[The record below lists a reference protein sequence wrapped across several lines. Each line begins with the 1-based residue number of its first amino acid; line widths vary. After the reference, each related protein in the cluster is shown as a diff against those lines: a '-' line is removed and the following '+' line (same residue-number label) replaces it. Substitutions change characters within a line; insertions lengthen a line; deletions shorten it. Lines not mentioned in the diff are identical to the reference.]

1 MLGRRLSRWWA
12 TMEPAALDPR
22 LDLAQWSDPIWRL
35 ENLYWIK
42 DENAREVRF
51 RLNRSQKRLMARL
64 WRRNIILKSRQQG
77 FSTLIQIMMLD
88 MCVFT
93 PNTSAGIILQTMP
106 DAIKL
111 FREKIKFA
119 YNRLPQAIRDAV
131 PVVTDSK
138 TELVLGNGSSLQVA
152 TSLRSGT
159 YQFVHVSEMGKIA
172 RKFPDRAVEIV
183 TGTFPTVHKEGF
195 LFVESTAEGKD
206 GVFYRLVGDARQ
218 LQERGVKLS
227 ALDFRFHFFA
237 WHEDDR
243 NRMDPEGVEIP
254 ADLKAYFKRLYVD
267 HGIILDAQQRAW
279 YAKTKAVLDTAGK
292 EDAMKREHPSF
303 PDEAFEVAVDGQIF
317 GRQMQ
322 FLRANNRITKV
333 DVLPEPVNTF
343 WDLGHN
349 DINAIWFHQSMPGG
363 EHRFPDYEEGFAHD
377 LEHYVKA
384 IRARGYVM
392 GKWVLPH
399 DAEYK
404 NVVGK
409 SPKERLIELG
419 VPPADIIVV
428 QRCETKIGSIEQAR
442 KMLPRCVFDAERCEK
457 GLKHLDNY
465 VWAWDRANSC
475 WKQDPRHNDASNAA
489 DAIQQFAL
497 NWEAVPLGGYAPAA
511 SGRTRKRSAMA
522 A

>member
-1 MLGRRLSRWWA
+1 MGN
-12 TMEPAALDPR
+12 ALQIDPR
-22 LDLAQWSDPIWRL
+22 LNLAQWSDPLWRL

-42 DENAREVRF
+42 DENGREIRF
-51 RLNRSQKRLMARL
+51 KLNRSQRRLLARL
-64 WRRNIILKSRQQG
+64 WRRNVILKSRQQG

-88 MCVFT
+88 MCIWR
-93 PNTSAGIILQTMP
+93 PNTNAGIILQTMP

-119 YNRLPQAIRDAV
+119 YERLPESIKAAV

-183 TGTFPTVHKEGF
+183 TGTFPTVHQDGF

-206 GVFYRLVGDARQ
+206 GVFFKLVGDARQ
-218 LQERGVKLS
+218 LLERGVRLT

-243 NRMDPEGVEIP
+243 NRMDPDGIEITS
-254 ADLKAYFKRLYVD
+254 DLRSYFKRLYTD
-267 HGIILDAQQRAW
+267 HGIVLEANQRAW

-303 PDEAFEVAVDGQIF
+303 PDEAFEVAVEGQIF
-317 GRQMQ
+317 GRAMQ
-322 FLRANNRITKV
+322 YLRANNRITHV
-333 DVLPEPVNTF
+333 PVLPEPVNTI

-363 EHRFPDYEEGFAHD
+363 EHRIVDYEEGFALPLD
-377 LEHYVKA
+377 HYVTE
-384 IRARGYVM
+384 IRKRGYLL

-404 NVVGK
+404 NIIGK

-419 VPPADIIVV
+419 VPAGDIIVV
-428 QRCETKIGSIEQAR
+428 PRCETKIGSVEQAR
-442 KMLPRCVFDAERCEK
+442 KMLPRCVFDAERCDK

-465 VWAWDRANSC
+465 VWKWDKANGC
-475 WKQDPRHNDASNAA
+475 WREEPLHNQASNAA
-489 DAIQQFAL
+489 DAYQQFAM
-497 NWEAVPLGGYAPAA
+497 NWDSLPLGG
-511 SGRTRKRSAMA
+511 SGQPVSRRRRRSAMTS
-522 A
+522 

>member
-1 MLGRRLSRWWA
+1 MDQ
-12 TMEPAALDPR
+12 AALDPR
-22 LDLAQWSDPIWRL
+22 LDLAQWKDPIWRL
-35 ENLYWIK
+35 NNLYWIK

-51 RLNRSQKRLMARL
+51 QLNRSQRRLMARL

-206 GVFYRLVGDARQ
+206 GVFFKLVSDARQ
-218 LQERGVKLS
+218 LQERGNKLT

-243 NRMDPEGVEIP
+243 NRMDPAGVEISGE
-254 ADLKAYFKRLYVD
+254 LKAYFKRLYTD
-267 HGIILDAQQRAW
+267 HGIVLDAQQRAW
-279 YAKTKAVLDTAGK
+279 YAKTKATLDTAGQ

-303 PDEAFEVAVDGQIF
+303 PDEAFEVAIEGQIF
-317 GRQMQ
+317 GKQMQ
-322 FLRANNRITKV
+322 FLRAQNRITQLP
-333 DVLPEPVNTF
+333 VLPELVNTI

-349 DINAIWFHQSMPGG
+349 DINAIWFHQSLPGG
-363 EHRFPDYEEGFAHD
+363 EHRFVDYEEGFAHGLD
-377 LEHYVKA
+377 HYVTEVRK
-384 IRARGYVM
+384 RGYLL

-419 VPPADIIVV
+419 VPAADIIIVP
-428 QRCETKIGSIEQAR
+428 RCQTKIGSIEQTR
-442 KMLPRCVFDAERCEK
+442 KMLQRCAFDAERCAK
-457 GLKHLDNY
+457 GITHLDNY
-465 VWAWDRANSC
+465 VWKWDKANGC
-475 WKQDPRHNDASNAA
+475 WMQDPLHNDASNAA
-489 DAIQQFAL
+489 DAMQQFGMAWDL
-497 NWEAVPLGGYAPAA
+497 LPAGGYTPT
-511 SGRTRKRSAMA
+511 SNRRRPRSAMA